1 MIVLQPNNPSGCN
14 AHCPPLIVEGVRN
27 CCGQMIFPPG
37 TNNRRNAM
45 DCCAVRAMGTKYSG
59 HLLSVVIE
67 NNYQP
72 RRPEGHTI
80 TVAQPVTRHHLG
92 PALV

>member
-1 MIVLQPNNPSGCN
+1 
-14 AHCPPLIVEGVRN
+14 
-27 CCGQMIFPPG
+27 
-37 TNNRRNAM
+37 M

-80 TVAQPVTRHHLG
+80 TVAQPVTRHNLG
-92 PALV
+92 PALVYGIESALPGIIHSSSIEGSVIRLDYSSLLHHSRKIDRAT